1 MLRLSDR
8 VISISHLKT
17 HAATL
22 LREIADHGEPI
33 VVTQNG
39 AARAVLLD
47 VAAFD
52 ALQEAAAIGRLLA
65 LGERQWEEG
74 AVQEGAAVIEAFRRA
89 DG

>member
-1 MLRLSDR
+1 MLRLTDR
-8 VISISHLKT
+8 VVSISHLKS

-22 LREIADHGEPI
+22 LRDLAKHGEPI
-33 VVTQNG
+33 VLTQNG

-52 ALQEAAAIGRLLA
+52 ALQEAAATQRLLA

-74 AVQEGAAVIEAFRRA
+74 AVQEAMAVIEAFQRA

>member
-1 MLRLSDR
+1 MLRLTDR
-8 VISISHLKT
+8 VVSISHLKT
-17 HAATL
+17 HAAAL
-22 LREIADHGEPI
+22 LRELGQHGEPI

-52 ALQEAAAIGRLLA
+52 ALQEAAAMGRLLA
-65 LGERQWEEG
+65 LGERQWDEGLVQEAG
-74 AVQEGAAVIEAFRRA
+74 AVIDAFRRA